1 VSAQS
6 PLRADATAP
15 VFGYS
20 VQQTYPHDANAFTQ
34 GLEYVGG
41 YLYESTG
48 LNGRSSIR
56 KVKLETGAV
65 LKERAVSRDYF
76 GEGITVW
83 KTEIQR
89 RRALGADGEAEPAA
103 LAKIEMWE
111 KEFKGL
117 KSLRDERH
125 LEQK

>member
-1 VSAQS
+1 MRE
-6 PLRADATAP
+6 PGATTWIE
-15 VFGYS
+15 
-20 VQQTYPHDANAFTQ
+20 Q
-34 GLEYVGG
+34 
-41 YLYESTG
+41 
-48 LNGRSSIR
+48 R
-56 KVKLETGAV
+56 KVELE
-65 LKERAVSRDYF
+65 RC
-76 GEGITVW
+76 ITVW